1 MMREKLIELIGQ
13 SSMWD
18 LKSQPLLI
26 EQIADHLLAN
36 GVIVPPC
43 KVGDTLWLPISD
55 RVIAYE
61 VSKIKYDG
69 DLLKIVT
76 HNKLS
81 GMQRTIWSCDVG
93 ATTFLTR
100 EEAERALRKEDEGK

>member
-1 MMREKLIELIGQ
+1 MRDRLIEILTQTFDEQYTKRMLITPQ
-13 SSMWD
+13 HT
-18 LKSQPLLI
+18 
-26 EQIADHLLAN
+26 ADSLLAD
-36 GVIVPPC
+36 GWIRPPC

-81 GMQRTIWSCDVG
+81 DIQRTIWSCDVG
-93 ATTFLTR
+93 KTIFLTR
-100 EEAERALRKEDEGK
+100 EEAERELERRSE